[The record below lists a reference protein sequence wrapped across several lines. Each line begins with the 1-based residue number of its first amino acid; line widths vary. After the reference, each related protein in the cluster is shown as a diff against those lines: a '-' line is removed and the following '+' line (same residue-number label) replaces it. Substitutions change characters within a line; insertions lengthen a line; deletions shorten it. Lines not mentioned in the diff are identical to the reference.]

1 MCLHMHT
8 HVYVYICS
16 VYIYISIHYYSHK
29 YTHTYIHA
37 CTNIVGDPK
46 LLRYIEVTCY
56 NRAHLT
62 RNHDPPPTLAIHC
75 AS

>member
-1 MCLHMHT
+1 MHT

-16 VYIYISIHYYSHK
+16 VYIYIYVYITIATNTHI
-29 YTHTYIHA
+29 HTYIHA